1 MFEEILGLPAHP
13 LWAHAPVVLV
23 PSLIVV
29 AVGYA
34 LLPFA
39 RTRVEWALAGLAVA
53 APLTVAVARESGE
66 AFRRRL
72 AERGA
77 LAPSLAE
84 QLDAHAAHARA
95 LLLLTLALAA
105 ASFGLM
111 QVERSQRAGGRF
123 PVAVTA
129 LLTTALLG
137 LAGVTG
143 WWLFQTG
150 HTGAS
155 MVWGDS

>member
-1 MFEEILGLPAHP
+1 MFEEILGLPTHP
-13 LWAHAPVVLV
+13 LWVHAPVVLV

-39 RTRVEWALAGLAVA
+39 RNRVDWALAGLAVA

-77 LAPSLAE
+77 LAPGLAE
-84 QLDAHAAHARA
+84 QLDAHAAYART
-95 LLLLTLALAA
+95 LLLLPLALAA
-105 ASFGLM
+105 TSFGLM
-111 QVERSQRAGGRF
+111 QVERSGG
-123 PVAVTA
+123 P
-129 LLTTALLG
+129 
-137 LAGVTG
+137 GVG
-143 WWLFQTG
+143 SPSLWWRY
-150 HTGAS
+150 
-155 MVWGDS
+155 